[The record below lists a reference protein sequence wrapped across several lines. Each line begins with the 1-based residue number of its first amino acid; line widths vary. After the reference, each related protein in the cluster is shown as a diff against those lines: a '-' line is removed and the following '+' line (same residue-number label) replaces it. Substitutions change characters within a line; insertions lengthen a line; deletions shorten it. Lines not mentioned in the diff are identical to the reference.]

1 MKLIVNG
8 KQSESNAATVA
19 DVVQSL
25 GYEGDYFAVAL
36 NRTCVLRASYNSTPV
51 KDGDEVEILMPMQG
65 G

>member
-1 MKLIVNG
+1 MKLIVNN
-8 KQSESNAATVA
+8 QASEIDARTVA
-19 DVVQSL
+19 DVVKVL

-36 NRTCVLRASYNSTPV
+36 NMTCVLRAAYATTPV